1 MFRQFATKIT
11 HHPALRLLLT
21 ALAVLVLSVALALW
35 RHNGSAYFTGLWDDG
50 SQALVF
56 GRMLQMQQ
64 DQSAP
69 GGFLGSYT
77 GEFGDTQNRYLYREN
92 TPVTPDQYL
101 SYTHQTGLQGLGFG
115 VLNKVFSVWQDN
127 GEARERMLY
136 AANSILFYAVSLGLC
151 IGLWRTFGAPAAVG
165 WMAAVLLSPWVQRG
179 MKDLYWCLWTWL
191 LPALAGL
198 ALCAATKRKRI
209 TPDWAYFLVF
219 AAVLVRCMCGFE
231 FISTFLILAEI
242 PLFVCWVLALGRKRP
257 AWGWFMRMVRTG
269 LACLAGV
276 VVALAVWLVQSLLY
290 FGNWADAVDNVVAAA
305 LRHTTG
311 GTATAAAMLDR
322 YFVQGDAILQIGPV
336 GITPPVWLAICLATF
351 VLAAV
356 VLFLRRRALPPEYAG
371 LAALFVLGLAAPV
384 SWMVLAPAHCEP
396 HPHLIPMLWNFA
408 FAPAGAAAIGGFVRL
423 AVARPARPAPVPA
436 PPADKPAEP
445 QQETSHADAD

>member
-1 MFRQFATKIT
+1 MSFHPVLKIPKFFRT
-11 HHPALRLLLT
+11 LLT
-21 ALAVLVLSVALALW
+21 ALTVAVLSVALTFLM
-35 RHNGSAYFTGLWDDG
+35 HNQDTFRTGFWDDY
-50 SQALVF
+50 SQSLVF
-56 GRMLQMQQ
+56 ARILQMQQ

-77 GEFGDTQNRYLYREN
+77 GQFGDTQNRYLYREN

-101 SYTHQTGLQGLGFG
+101 SYTHQSGLQGLGFG

-136 AANSILFYAVSLGLC
+136 AANSILFYAVSLCLC

-198 ALCAATKRKRI
+198 ILCAATKKRHT
-209 TPDWAYFLVF
+209 TPSWAYFLVF
-219 AAVLVRCMCGFE
+219 AAVCVRCMCGFE
-231 FISTFLILAEI
+231 FISAFLILAEV
-242 PLFVCWVLALGRKRP
+242 PLFLCWVLALGQKRP
-257 AWGWFMRMVRTG
+257 ARGWFFRMVRTG
-269 LACLAGV
+269 FATLAGV
-276 VVALAVWLVQSLLY
+276 AAALAVWLVQSYLY
-290 FGNWADAVDNVVAAA
+290 FGTWAGAWDNVVSAA

-322 YFVQGDAILQIGPV
+322 YFVQGEAVLQLGPV
-336 GITPPVWLAICLATF
+336 GITPPVWLGICAAFF

-356 VLFLRRRALPPEYAG
+356 VLAVRRRALPPAYAG
-371 LAALFVLGLAAPV
+371 LAALFLLGLAAPI

-408 FAPAGAAAIGGFVRL
+408 FAPAGAAAIGGLLRL
-423 AVARPARPAPVPA
+423 MVQKAPAPAAAAQSPA
-436 PPADKPAEP
+436 QPGKEDP
-445 QQETSHADAD
+445 HAGTP

>member
-1 MFRQFATKIT
+1 MFHRIPKILHT
-11 HHPALRLLLT
+11 LLT
-21 ALAVLVLSVALALW
+21 LLGVGVLSVVLTFLM
-35 RHNGSAYFTGLWDDG
+35 HNQDTYRTGFWDDY
-50 SQALVF
+50 SQSLVF
-56 GRMLQMQQ
+56 ARILQMQQ

-151 IGLWRTFGAPAAVG
+151 IGLWRAFGAPAAVG

-198 ALCAATKRKRI
+198 ALCAATKRRRI

-322 YFVQGDAILQIGPV
+322 YFVQGEAILQIGPV
-336 GITPPVWLAICLATF
+336 GLTPPVWLAICLAAF

-408 FAPAGAAAIGGFVRL
+408 FVPAGAASIGGLVRL

-436 PPADKPAEP
+436 PPAAESPADKPAEP
-445 QQETSHADAD
+445 SQEAPHADAD